1 MSRFF
6 RNSDSESD
14 SDTSSDNESL
24 YSQSDSEFD
33 SDAESYHSEGDQQQ
47 QPRNRFLKGETDS
60 DDSDDE
66 SNKKRQ
72 AKSQK
77 DKRIEEMETAA
88 KAIENGQKN
97 NDWNLIATEFD
108 KLTVTISRATTGF
121 NAIPL
126 PKFYI
131 KTIVDLED
139 YLAENLQKEKT
150 TKKKGANNS
159 KAMNNLKQ
167 KLKKISKQY
176 DEPIAAYKKDP
187 EEFMKEVEVEERPS
201 TPIKKEAVPEA
212 AVQTAADLEG
222 FTDVGKGGKSIVTVT
237 PENLL
242 GRLRE
247 VLENR
252 GKKNTDRNEQV
263 AILETLLENAQS
275 PFQKISV
282 LLALIS
288 YRFDIVTAGK
298 ESYMNTSKWNAAAK
312 EFNSLLQILETNK
325 SFVVTEDADEID
337 NEDNDIVPK
346 EGEVVKIRGSI
357 LSFVERLDD
366 EFSKSLQNIDPH
378 STDYIDRLGDEPSVY
393 AMLVRAQVYNE
404 LIGVSFA
411 LPRIIA
417 RKLDHVYY
425 KPEKLIA
432 ALQAGA
438 KKLLPNYVVSK
449 IITTEEPA
457 ELVNELCNYL
467 YKDDSTIFRTRAMLC
482 HIYHYAL
489 HKKYYTARDLLL
501 MSHVQDSIHQADIA
515 TQILYNRAMVQIGIC
530 AFREGLI
537 KESYAALSE
546 IQNSGRV
553 KELLAQGVQAQRF
566 NQPANPELDAIERQR
581 QLPFH
586 MHINLELL
594 ECIFLTCSMFLEI
607 PAQAQAGPNNNK
619 KNIISRPFRRL
630 LDYNERQAFCGPP
643 ETTRDHIMSAAKAL
657 ASGEWEK
664 ARGFMLAIKV
674 WNLMTEVESIK
685 EMLVRKIQEEG
696 LRTYL
701 FTYCSYYTTL
711 GLEQL
716 SSMFGLSVS
725 RVSALVAKM
734 IFDEELAASLDQ
746 VTQCIVLHQV
756 EPSRLQVLALQYS
769 EKVANLVDQN
779 ERLIGNAPNNNNN
792 ANNNTTN
799 TNTNNTGFSRT
810 NNRNF

>member
-14 SDTSSDNESL
+14 SDTSSDNDSL

-33 SDAESYHSEGDQQQ
+33 SDAESYHSEAEQQQQ

-60 DDSDDE
+60 EDSDDE
-66 SNKKRQ
+66 SNRKRQ

-77 DKRIEEMETAA
+77 DKRIEEMETAV

-108 KLTVTISRATTGF
+108 KLTITISRATTGF

-131 KTIVDLED
+131 KTIVELED
-139 YLAENLQKEKT
+139 HLAENLQKDKT
-150 TKKKGANNS
+150 NKKKGSNS

-201 TPIKKEAVPEA
+201 SPMKKKEIAPQANVA
-212 AVQTAADLEG
+212 ASIADDDEG
-222 FTDVGKGGKSIVTVT
+222 FTSVGKGGKSIVSVT
-237 PENLL
+237 SENLL

-247 VLENR
+247 VLESR

-263 AILETLLENAQS
+263 TILEALLENAQS

-288 YRFDIVTAGK
+288 YRFDIVTASK
-298 ESYMNTSKWNAAAK
+298 EAYMDNSKWNSAAE
-312 EFNSLLQILETNK
+312 EFNYLLKVLETNK
-325 SFVVTEDADEID
+325 SFVVTEDADDLD
-337 NEDNDIVPK
+337 NEDRDVVPK

-366 EFSKSLQNIDPH
+366 EFSKSLQNMDPH

-393 AMLVRAQVYNE
+393 AMLDRAQVYCEVNN
-404 LIGVSFA
+404 IAFA

-425 KPEKLIA
+425 KPEKLIT
-432 ALQAGA
+432 ALQTAS
-438 KKLLPNYVVSK
+438 KKLLPTYIVSK
-449 IITTEEPA
+449 VITAEEPA
-457 ELVNELCNYL
+457 ELVNQLCNYL

-515 TQILYNRAMVQIGIC
+515 TQILYNRTMVQVGIC
-530 AFREGLI
+530 AFREGLV

-594 ECIFLTCSMFLEI
+594 ECIFLTCSMLLEI

-664 ARGFMLAIKV
+664 ARDFMLAIKV
-674 WNLMTEVESIK
+674 WDLMTEVKEIK
-685 EMLVRKIQEEG
+685 EMLVLKIQEEG

-716 SSMFGLSVS
+716 STMFGLSVN

-746 VTQCIVLHQV
+746 VSQCIVLHQV

-792 ANNNTTN
+792 NNTSN
-799 TNTNNTGFSRT
+799 TNANAGFSRT